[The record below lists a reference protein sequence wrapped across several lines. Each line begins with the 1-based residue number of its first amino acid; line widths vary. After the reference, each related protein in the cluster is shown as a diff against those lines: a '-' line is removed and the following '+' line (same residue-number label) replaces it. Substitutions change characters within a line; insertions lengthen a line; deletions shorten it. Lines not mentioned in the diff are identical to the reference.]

1 MYLNIIKA
9 TCKNSTAN
17 ITFNDEKLIAFST
30 PNISNKSRM
39 PILTTSLQRILEIPA
54 RAIRQEKHIQGLQI
68 RKGEVKF
75 SLLADN
81 MLYVENAKGSN
92 PKTLKLINEFSKT
105 EGYEINTQ
113 KSVVFIYT
121 YK

>member
-9 TCKNSTAN
+9 TYKKSTAN
-17 ITFNDEKLIAFST
+17 ITFNDEKLIASPP

-39 PILTTSLQRILEIPA
+39 PILTTSLQLILEIPA

-68 RKGEVKF
+68 TKGEVKF

-81 MLYVENAKGSN
+81 MLYVENTKDSN